1 MVRYR
6 MRRRGLAFHEPP
18 RFGWHVGHR
27 LRAARNPLTPPRAQ
41 FHRTRRPPQARAA
54 LTEEEVLMARSAGA
68 RYECEECGAV
78 LVYEKPCP
86 CTAAN
91 EHAEVCCDK
100 PMKQLVEAK

>member
-1 MVRYR
+1 
-6 MRRRGLAFHEPP
+6 
-18 RFGWHVGHR
+18 
-27 LRAARNPLTPPRAQ
+27 
-41 FHRTRRPPQARAA
+41 
-54 LTEEEVLMARSAGA
+54 MARSAGA